1 MSRGVAFFVVALI
14 SLAAVHPAVAADP
27 QPSPGCRKAINARL
41 PHWQF
46 SPPPEDLAV
55 YAKANNLATNL
66 VRADFDGNGLAD
78 TAVLLIVPGT
88 GARGERQYVAVCLT
102 QSSGTR
108 LRLIRDPYCRDGIS
122 VAAKGS
128 RVMDYQT
135 GKPVTYWNNGVTTYC
150 FEKASGTYVY
160 RNGRFILVVDGD

>member
-1 MSRGVAFFVVALI
+1 MSIG
-14 SLAAVHPAVAADP
+14 AVRPADAADP
-27 QPSPGCRKAINARL
+27 QPSPACRKAINARL
-41 PHWQF
+41 SRWQL

-66 VRADFDGNGLAD
+66 VRADFDGNGLQD

-88 GARGERQYVAVCLT
+88 GTRRERQYVAVCLT
-102 QSSGTR
+102 QGSATH

-122 VAAKGS
+122 VAPKGS

-135 GKPVTYWNNGVTTYC
+135 GKQVTYWNNGVTTYC

-160 RNGRFILVVDGD
+160 RNGRFVLVVDGD